1 MTTQLKLLSPP
12 RLCSKHTLVT
22 TSSIS
27 HEPIQPNNK
36 SQVSVCLCSP
46 AFSCSCVRD
55 IMRKQVLTLTLNQL
69 RVNGA
74 SYIRT

>member
-12 RLCSKHTLVT
+12 RLCSKRTLIK

-36 SQVSVCLCSP
+36 SHVSVRV
-46 AFSCSCVRD
+46 CVVKLF
-55 IMRKQVLTLTLNQL
+55 IALVQEVL
-69 RVNGA
+69 
-74 SYIRT
+74 